1 MLRYYSHGKLLLTG
15 EYAVLDGA
23 KSLAFP
29 TKYGQALTVQPSITH
44 TSEWVSYLA
53 DKTVWN
59 RLGFTKD
66 DIVNAQNGTSF
77 SSRLLSIL
85 KCIYLERQELFSHA
99 LKFSTHLEFDKN
111 WGLGSSSTLI
121 NNLSLWAELDSYRLL
136 SQTFGGSGYDI
147 AAANSKT
154 PIIFQKEKDFNK
166 VIEVEF
172 SNNLKPYIYF
182 VYLNQKQNS
191 REGIRHYK
199 SLNRHDK
206 KEIIDEISLITEKVL
221 LTENVEEFEILMKTH
236 EQLVSRLT
244 QQTPV
249 QDLKFSDYNQ
259 GIVKSLGAWGGD
271 FVLVT
276 AKDKEHLDYFSKKG
290 YNTIFR
296 FSDLILD

>member
-1 MLRYYSHGKLLLTG
+1 VLRYYSHGKLLLTG

-59 RLGFTKD
+59 RLSFTKE

-121 NNLSLWAELDSYRLL
+121 NNLSLWAELDSYKLL

>member
-1 MLRYYSHGKLLLTG
+1 VLRYYSHGKLLLTG

-121 NNLSLWAELDSYRLL
+121 NNLSLWAELDSYKLL

-276 AKDKEHLDYFSKKG
+276 AKEKEHLDYFSKKG

>member
-1 MLRYYSHGKLLLTG
+1 VLRYYSHGKLLLTG

>member
-1 MLRYYSHGKLLLTG
+1 VLRYYSHGKLLLTG

-121 NNLSLWAELDSYRLL
+121 NNLSLWAELDSYKLL

-276 AKDKEHLDYFSKKG
+276 AKDKEHLDYFYKKG

>member
-1 MLRYYSHGKLLLTG
+1 VLRYYSHGKLLLTG

-121 NNLSLWAELDSYRLL
+121 NNLSLWAELDSYKLL